1 MNGGPILL
9 RTSERSAYKRCRQH
23 WQWAYN
29 DCLKPQVERPALR
42 FGTLIHAAMETRYPV
57 GNKRGPHP
65 KHAFAKLYEEQL
77 KTLFEFGFKDED
89 GTWNDAA
96 TLGEAMLN
104 GYVDKYGKDE
114 EFTVIATEQTFGVPV
129 FNPRTKKLLFS
140 YVGTLDGIWRKRTD
154 KRIVIN
160 DYKTATSISTTHL
173 ALDEQA
179 GSYWSYGVEWMINN
193 NILKPDEQ
201 PSRIMFNFM
210 RKAMPDDRPTN
221 AAGNYLNQ
229 DGSISKK
236 QPPAYFHRE
245 YVHRDAADLANLRTR
260 VYEEAREHYLVREGK
275 LAVYKNPGPFT
286 CMGCGFK
293 DMCELHEAGADW
305 EAFRNMTMATWDP
318 YAAHEIRSEHD

>member
-1 MNGGPILL
+1 MSTGPILL

-29 DCLKPQVERPALR
+29 DCLKPKVEKPALR
-42 FGTLIHAAMETRYPV
+42 FGTLIHGAMEVRYPK
-57 GNKRGPHP
+57 GIKRGPHP
-65 KHAFAKLYEEQL
+65 KHEFARLYTEQL
-77 KTLFEFGFKDED
+77 KTLHEFGFKDED

-96 TLGEAMLN
+96 TLGEAMLKS
-104 GYVDKYGKDE
+104 YVDKYGTDNE
-114 EFTVIATEQTFGVPV
+114 YEVLATEQTFGVPV
-129 FNPRTKKLLFS
+129 FSSAGKLLFS
-140 YVGTLDGIWRKRTD
+140 YVGTLDGIWRHRAT

-160 DYKTATSISTTHL
+160 DYKTATSISTQHL

-193 NILKPDEQ
+193 GILKPNEQ

-210 RKAMPDDRPTN
+210 RKAMPDERPQN

-236 QPPAYFHRE
+236 QPPPYFHRE
-245 YVHRDAADLANLRTR
+245 FVYRDPADLANLRRR
-260 VYEEAREHYLVREGK
+260 VLHEAHEHWLVRQGR
-275 LAVYKNPGPFT
+275 LPVFINPGPFT

-305 EAFRNMTMATWDP
+305 ESFRDMTMNKWDP
-318 YAAHEIRSEHD
+318 YEAHEIRSEHD